1 MSSYTLPASEP
12 RSSLK
17 SASFIGYLLMSF
29 LTAVTDNMYRWL
41 IIPIAKDQ
49 LKGTGLSPEQFK
61 AEESL
66 ILSLGLGSLILPFV
80 IFAPWSSWLGDRFSK
95 RTTTIWLKAAEVVL
109 VALGIWS
116 IQTGHQ
122 GTMFA
127 VLFLL
132 GTQSALLSTAE

>member
-17 SASFIGYLLMSF
+17 SSSFIGYLLMSF

-80 IFAPWSSWLGDRFSK
+80 IFAPWSR
-95 RTTTIWLKAAEVVL
+95 RP
-109 VALGIWS
+109 
-116 IQTGHQ
+116 IQ
-122 GTMFA
+122 
-127 VLFLL
+127 
-132 GTQSALLSTAE
+132 